1 MLTDIEIAQA
11 TEPKPIGEIAAIAG
25 VDEKY
30 LELYGNYKAKV
41 DYNLLREEGHAPGK
55 LILVTA
61 INPTP
66 AGEGKTTTTVGL
78 ADALSL
84 RGKNVVVALREPS
97 LGPVFGIKG
106 GAAGGGYA
114 QVIPMEDINLHFT
127 GDFHAIGAANNLLA
141 ALLDAHIQNGNELN
155 IDVRK
160 ITWKR
165 VVDMNDRQLRHIVDG
180 LGGKAHGVPREDGF
194 DITVASEVMAIFC
207 LATSITDLK
216 ERLGRIVVGYTYD
229 DKPVTAHDLKAEGAM
244 AALLK
249 DALKPNL
256 VQTLEGTPAFVH
268 GGPFANI
275 AHGCNSIMAT
285 RMAMAL
291 GDYCVTEAGFGAD
304 LGAEK
309 FLDIKCRLAGL
320 KPDAVVV
327 VATVRALK
335 NHGGVAKADLNEE
348 NLEALEAGLPNL
360 LQHVENITNVY
371 NLPCVVAIN
380 AFPTDTKAEL
390 DLVEAKCRE
399 LGVNVALSEV
409 WARGGEGGLALADEV
424 VALCENGDE
433 AGRSADTFT
442 FSYEDDL
449 SIAEKIEAIAK
460 RVYHADGVVF
470 EPAAQKEIAQLEAL
484 GFGEMPV
491 CMAKT
496 QYSFSDDAT
505 KLGAPRDFQITVR
518 QVKVSAGAGFIV
530 ALTGSIM
537 TMPGLGKAPAAHKI
551 DVMEDGTITG
561 LFQHLR
567 SCPGSDSERKCRAQT
582 TLKCTVG
589 VLLRTCFVHFNELR
603 AVPPH
608 RVRALLFRKE
618 GFAWSIPSLWRRW
631 LQRPRLPV
639 EAGPRPMRGRLRRRW
654 LPWWATSP
662 WARRSTPMSRSGCG
676 PSSSSWTTRG
686 RTCCRSSTRTLAPS
700 NPSLPLTGCPRT
712 PMLSVRPRT
721 RRCRRRSWAPA
732 RCRLRSWP
740 AACRSSSPACSWP
753 GTARCWLSRM
763 PGRAPCS
770 PKQRLWRRA

>member
-41 DYNLLREEGHAPGK
+41 DYNLLREDEHAPGK

-141 ALLDAHIQNGNELN
+141 ALLDAHIQNGNELG

-360 LQHVENITNVY
+360 LQHAENITNVY

-433 AGRSADTFT
+433 AGRSAETFT

-561 LFQHLR
+561 LF
-567 SCPGSDSERKCRAQT
+567 
-582 TLKCTVG
+582 
-589 VLLRTCFVHFNELR
+589 
-603 AVPPH
+603 
-608 RVRALLFRKE
+608 
-618 GFAWSIPSLWRRW
+618 
-631 LQRPRLPV
+631 
-639 EAGPRPMRGRLRRRW
+639 
-654 LPWWATSP
+654 
-662 WARRSTPMSRSGCG
+662 
-676 PSSSSWTTRG
+676 
-686 RTCCRSSTRTLAPS
+686 
-700 NPSLPLTGCPRT
+700 
-712 PMLSVRPRT
+712 
-721 RRCRRRSWAPA
+721 
-732 RCRLRSWP
+732 
-740 AACRSSSPACSWP
+740 
-753 GTARCWLSRM
+753 
-763 PGRAPCS
+763 
-770 PKQRLWRRA
+770 